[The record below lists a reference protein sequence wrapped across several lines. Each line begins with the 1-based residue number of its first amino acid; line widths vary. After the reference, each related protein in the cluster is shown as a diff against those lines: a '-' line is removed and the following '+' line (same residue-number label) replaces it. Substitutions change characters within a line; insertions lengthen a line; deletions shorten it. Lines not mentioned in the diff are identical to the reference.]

1 MCQTLAE
8 LRQSAAG
15 LAERFDAALVAPGQ
29 LSQVLCDA
37 GAVEKMMATIAA
49 LAASRLAAC
58 GPPATAPRQAARD
71 LAHASGT
78 SLGEAAKALEAARA
92 LESRPEVAAVARAG
106 GLSRPQLSL
115 VLGAAAVD
123 AGAAPQLL
131 ALAKTASLGELAEH
145 AARARAAHQ
154 DLEARRQ
161 EVHRARSLRN
171 YTDAGGTA
179 HLHAQGR
186 PQDVAL
192 VMAAI
197 GPLGDKAFAA
207 ARKEGRRERPEAYA
221 FDGLVALATAGGAK
235 APRGEVVFRVDLAA
249 MVRGYP
255 VDGEVCEVAGF
266 GPVSTQA
273 VIDVMDCGDPVLK
286 AVLTKGQDVVNVT
299 HLGRRPNAAQ
309 RTALDW
315 LFPTCAAEGC
325 GTRSSH
331 LQSDHRAEWAK
342 SHVTVLGLLDR
353 LCQFHHYRK
362 TYHGWALVP
371 GRGKRAFVPP
381 DDPRHPRH
389 CAGAT
394 VGPSP

>member
-1 MCQTLAE
+1 M
-8 LRQSAAG
+8 
-15 LAERFDAALVAPGQ
+15 
-29 LSQVLCDA
+29 
-37 GAVEKMMATIAA
+37 
-49 LAASRLAAC
+49 
-58 GPPATAPRQAARD
+58 
-71 LAHASGT
+71 
-78 SLGEAAKALEAARA
+78 
-92 LESRPEVAAVARAG
+92 
-106 GLSRPQLSL
+106 
-115 VLGAAAVD
+115 
-123 AGAAPQLL
+123 
-131 ALAKTASLGELAEH
+131 
-145 AARARAAHQ
+145 
-154 DLEARRQ
+154 
-161 EVHRARSLRN
+161 HRARSLRN

-186 PQDVAL
+186 PQDVAI

-221 FDGLVALATAGGAK
+221 FDGLVALATAGGTK

-249 MVRGYP
+249 MLRGYP

-362 TYHGWALVP
+362 TYHGWPWCPGEERELSSLPTTPATLVIAQERP
-371 GRGKRAFVPP
+371 WVPRP
-381 DDPRHPRH
+381 EMS
-389 CAGAT
+389 AG
-394 VGPSP
+394 SSS